1 MRTVRVEAPPAPEG
15 EAAPGTEV
23 PSDAV
28 VASSDA
34 LAAALSAAFAVEG
47 AVVVVGDDKAA
58 GEAAP
63 AAAAPAP
70 AAAAAVATTPAKK
83 AWGAPAAG
91 ECDRSHFRVWCA
103 CVALCPLL
111 CSESDVCGCVDS
123 VFRVNERAPKTCA
136 QLHVADC
143 SVCLAFPPCSP
154 PAVVSAG
161 GASFAEVLRKNA
173 GTAAPSTPGT
183 ATPAAASTT
192 SAGAAADASGTEE
205 AHAESTH
212 APSSGYKPR
221 GGRRGG

>member
-91 ECDRSHFRVWCA
+91 ECESINTFGFGVPVWLSA
-103 CVALCPLL
+103 NL
-111 CSESDVCGCVDS
+111 S
-123 VFRVNERAPKTCA
+123 A
-136 QLHVADC
+136 QG
-143 SVCLAFPPCSP
+143 
-154 PAVVSAG
+154 VVSVG
-161 GASFAEVLRKNA
+161 VFI
-173 GTAAPSTPGT
+173 PSY
-183 ATPAAASTT
+183 A
-192 SAGAAADASGTEE
+192 
-205 AHAESTH
+205 
-212 APSSGYKPR
+212 
-221 GGRRGG
+221 